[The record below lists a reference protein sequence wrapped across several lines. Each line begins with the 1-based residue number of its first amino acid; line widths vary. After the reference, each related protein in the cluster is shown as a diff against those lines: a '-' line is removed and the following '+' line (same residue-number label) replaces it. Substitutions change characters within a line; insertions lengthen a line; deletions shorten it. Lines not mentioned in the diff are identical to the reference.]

1 MASPPRVRQ
10 VFWRAVRA
18 PFADLTG
25 EGARRY
31 GGRWNSPGR
40 PMVYLAEHPALAILE
55 VRVNLDLPLELLPD
69 DYLIVKYL
77 AGRAA
82 GMETVSAVGDL
93 AETKAFGDAW
103 LASGRSARMQ
113 VPSVLAPESWN
124 ILLNPLHVDAST
136 FVEAARYPFQF
147 DGRLFRAAD

>member
-1 MASPPRVRQ
+1 MVSPPRVRQ

-31 GGRWNSPGR
+31 GGTWNSPGR
-40 PMVYLAEHPALAILE
+40 PMVYLAEHPALEILE
-55 VRVNLDLPLELLPD
+55 VRVNLDLTPEFLPD
-69 DYLIVKYL
+69 DYLIMKYL
-77 AGRAA
+77 AGRTA
-82 GMETVSAVGDL
+82 GMKKASAVGDL
-93 AETKAFGDAW
+93 AETKAFGDEW
-103 LASGRSARMQ
+103 LASGRFALMQ